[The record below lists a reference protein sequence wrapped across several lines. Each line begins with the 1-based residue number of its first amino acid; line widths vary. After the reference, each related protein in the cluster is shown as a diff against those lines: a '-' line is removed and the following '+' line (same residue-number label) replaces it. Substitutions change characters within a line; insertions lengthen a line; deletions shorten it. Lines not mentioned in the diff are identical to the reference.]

1 MATDLSH
8 AVQDLEADEAI
19 RVVKII
25 LATSL
30 HMIER
35 NEIEDVKSIAGIL
48 LLPRILLL
56 QILTRLVIIRP

>member
-19 RVVKII
+19 RVVKVN

-48 LLPRILLL
+48 LL